1 MVGQYGLADAPSPE
15 DKYQHHITAD
25 FVNLLCSLSP
35 VSEYAGQHAIEDNL
49 LWHFF
54 FPPSYQVA
62 QPNNTPIPG
71 RPRMPEKFA
80 FKLITKTDISLGLFF
95 VNAAVT
101 ESFCLLG
108 LAESKVE
115 LNVPWVIDPDGFVS
129 TLCVSFVQA
138 QLQAQH
144 LWSKILH
151 ADELKLNL
159 RMHYPREWN
168 MTQTWDIDLD
178 VIHAQLVV
186 LFDYKR
192 FFKSLFEDWTR
203 GAHPD
208 LLSFVPCIYKFRVA
222 ARSLNFVLIANDYNW
237 VSSTTENAHISFWG
251 KRFLLSFELPFIDFL
266 PATVPIIYKIESEL
280 EELALRGLRPEGS
293 QTQGPTEDDL
303 LKSDFDASY
312 FAPDTVDVHL
322 HIAQAQLC
330 FYGTLLRH
338 FAHLKE
344 NYFGCYQRPV
354 DFAGPPMSAQE
365 YQNHLDEFSL
375 LPPTDAPN
383 ASVKR
388 SKVKRIIDPRE
399 CRPILVRLSIEG
411 HNIQAHLPTDNR
423 PKTSGAL
430 AKGRLQLMGFCLRG
444 QGLFSHLGLPLA
456 AETVEYAW
464 LLELHVGRITGQL
477 TAPQLAGIV
486 HALNGF
492 LFTMTD
498 PENQLICSRDFEL
511 CQHAK
516 PQFDMYL
523 PSCCVKTCPQN
534 IIAGNSVWD
543 ERRLRP
549 LHLSPRLIQFHHAQ
563 TATDTNPSENTC
575 TPSVQLADQDYFSM
589 PGDIRPGRGDLVVML
604 LRSVLD
610 GLDVAVV
617 ESGACLSLQLE
628 PVRLSNCNMHGPAQR
643 NGLFAILPGVRLVQ
657 YIRPSVCESEDAKA
671 KRFGTPTNAQRVLQ
685 LRWIEAGSLSLGPV
699 HITMS
704 HSPEQPEL
712 PIWQLAFLRR
722 HDARTKRLWFLWS
735 DFSRRSFPQTKS
747 PQSSPSKHAMLTVLP
762 NCGCYGQ
769 CSFFGLNE
777 SGRQLYYELSSGVFK
792 PRTVFPPRSV
802 YRPDLCTE
810 PKASEPGTGSSVVSE
825 YLLFHSEVTARDNLP
840 ESSLQATL
848 FGESLLIPHRLM
860 HELHNPS
867 VCLERLNGLLLMREE
882 LIAAAQAAES
892 LNMEHGKGLCCEDS
906 ELSDETSVSIS
917 GATQSYPTSLSD
929 MSGDFAVRIDETV
942 SLDFGRKH
950 PHRHTSKTQLEE
962 RRTNDT
968 NLIRPRS
975 SRPSSGSELLV
986 PPDSGDEIQAEGNP
1000 LMETDLEK
1008 RTRRLTSHL
1017 PSNLSLNSLMNS
1029 LTPSSSSSSF
1039 LRDNDNVDKPFPV
1052 TDLTKPPVPPTPPP
1066 RRFTTLSLDENG
1078 APKPNEPA
1086 VGAEPRH
1093 LDDKKEI
1100 PTDPFDKFVDLRS
1113 QLHRPITESGLL
1125 RSAYARH
1132 LSVYECHSGWAEG
1145 ISLNQ
1150 RWHVCKHIYSG
1161 FGFKNSGSSSLT
1173 SLPSPRLGVALAPR
1187 FQLVQPGFCPRS
1199 ITLCAD
1205 ETKRSCEKSTT
1216 YKGGRDQHTI
1226 AQRVSPSN
1234 VAVWLHNSVE
1244 ILLSPLFTE
1253 SLERYVKVLTPVLA
1267 NTPASTVVDSMHST
1281 CVKLRASQIPKQNQ
1295 SETAKVSTHLPGTPA
1310 PSVPDSAAHRI
1321 VLTGVSSQSTSDS
1334 SMLKSLPAHKFSAS
1348 NMFPHSGL
1356 TASRKSTVDSPVE
1369 TLSLGDSVLQS
1380 SISSS
1385 TQPKPVVSTRAQ
1397 GVGFDSRRKSVPNRS
1412 LYDCSGSILMGG
1424 KFAALTVEQINVCF
1438 IQLYAVEDL
1447 VHLDSLR
1454 SGLQDLTCVSLLALC
1469 VDSVSF
1475 ECSSAQVLHI
1485 CNASASACFSDK
1497 WALTRR
1503 AKFQYWTTECTIL
1516 NRDSAASTVKTKSP
1530 GLPRATQDTTNPD
1543 SPPGNGV
1550 EAPKTLDEI
1559 PPDQS
1564 LDRTGYKLVC
1574 ELDVR
1579 RIHVQL
1585 RRLTRCSQFNADVLL
1600 TAIPFESSRT
1610 FFMFESD
1617 PRVASYTPTVATH
1630 TVGVNESGLS
1640 VWDERSAG
1648 WIMFECGLER
1658 LSLSCNRRY
1667 GFTDSPLDVIE
1678 LRTPESKTAAQI
1690 QADESVHRTLRSTSS
1705 CAGTESLPKVR
1716 IRKSTNIR
1724 SVRPPSVETGT
1735 GAKDMP
1741 VPSHCTD
1748 SQPDRG
1754 EKSVPQKPE
1763 TAFDMHPNGFVTRLL
1778 VNTVWLNFATP
1789 KRLPNKRRI
1798 KLVRSDWNLL
1808 STAAPSIRAWMDPC
1822 YRLIT
1827 ACRSLY
1833 THMERRFLAVTACLM
1848 TEAVNP
1854 KSAISRDKERTTFF
1868 HLLGDKELTAY
1879 ARHRTQKAQTLRF
1892 DPSCQLLLVLRRYL
1906 IALGVRFGQNEA
1918 DRRLNEWLHE
1928 PDVPPSDLLQ
1938 CGILSLTRE
1947 WRFLV
1952 ELLALSAEDL
1962 RGALAHPSPLNGRR
1976 TPANAPPSLRRSM
1989 DVAKAMDPLV
1999 GKTSKR
2005 HRTLSKVSRTVAD
2018 AFTHAPTS
2026 APTSASVIHSVN
2038 FVGDP
2043 NSGLTSKLLRMAAG
2057 PISPTTNYTTYQT
2070 RRSKLLGGSN
2080 HTDAI
2085 PGTLSTENR
2094 TGGSTV
2100 EPAIFGP
2107 QLDFNWDSGHAQ
2119 YDAHEVD
2126 KDFQNPILRRFLSD
2140 AKAPLAD
2147 VLHANLPKTET
2158 TKLVTEALPQR
2169 LVTESSLQPPKKTI
2183 FPRDDIM
2190 QHPALSSDSYR
2201 NTSGSTLGAV
2211 DTKGHEHNQ
2220 ETAKLP
2226 EDVRVTTADI
2236 EQAAHLSAQF
2246 QHGIRRTA
2254 LMKKFGGFFSADGLL
2269 EIFQVEIVSS
2279 TRNPMV
2285 CRPQTPLNPSGTTA
2299 SVTGSSAHRRA
2310 KIPTPIGRQ
2319 SAFLCRN
2326 FGSRLTLRDVVD
2338 HSDKKDMLPNTPG
2351 MDRFDLVSTTTK
2363 VHVMLS
2369 VDFLRQHV
2377 NLPLLRLVHQFI
2389 TMVYCARDTRNALAP
2404 QPTGIPAPADLVM
2417 PTAQNKPNS
2426 KDSSD
2431 HTEDTLPSRSFAFV
2445 RFGDG
2450 SSGSAEQS
2458 EDAPDFAEY
2467 QVPLVPRDRL
2477 SGDLTSNSSAGK
2489 DSHLAEASSGIPT
2502 NPSLPQEEPVTQ
2514 RVGAEPLISGNVPS
2528 CWQRLFNYVELYTTV
2543 PKTRMVI
2550 RKQTTTSFARR
2561 LLPAVAYRPLGE
2573 DVEKDAGCNPLPT
2586 SNVQLLFS
2594 APSDSLNPATAP
2606 SSGANLGHS
2615 ADHVPS
2621 SHQHQTGVSPSTFS
2635 QDPSDAIPMQRTPST
2650 VGARLSSEPRMP
2662 VGAFEQFTYPWICS
2676 ERLPLCIFITA
2687 KVHQM
2692 AVTAVLSELNLSAGV
2707 RNVHGS
2713 FVHSTQVRGRGSFTE
2728 RYSSQ
2733 CLSLHCD
2740 DGQLQLTERLP
2751 PIVHQ
2756 VVCVRSGPS
2765 RALLSCSRSRQ
2776 NERNSCLISVGRVTV
2791 TLPHHPV
2798 RLHGVMQRQAKRI
2811 SSTMFELLRGSPA
2824 LRSNSHS
2831 LNFAENAPTACRV
2844 ATTPTTCST
2853 TTTTTSDMTGQIGQS
2868 RPQPSNALVRLS
2880 TYSSSS
2886 SPPLVF
2892 SLLAV
2897 VQGLTLNVAL
2907 HPTLTAIYHMD
2918 PVYFIGQLGPRGH
2931 VDIDLT
2937 DHSLS
2942 FRSLRPPV
2950 NFPQSVCLALP
2961 RIVTTVVRRI
2971 SSGGRYSRGLRKEP
2985 IITEGLTAEQGLY
2998 LDIQVTV
3005 NTLEQTLT
3013 TDMLNYIVVVVKLF
3027 MREINEVIQKM
3038 AGEEQSVKGTTRLR
3052 PSYSSLVCAMNTA
3065 PKPHDTNGFLSRAA
3079 RGKTK
3084 FTIRIRMKEIQLMAT
3099 TLSGAVKL
3107 EAQKIDVELTNRV
3120 SQASINSN
3128 ILSFPKSS
3136 TSENSGTRGP
3146 PRPSNLNLCSTS
3158 VLHWSPL
3165 SEQPYSSLEGG
3176 GDSLFIYASVG
3187 YICAELGY
3195 LDQDVL
3201 YKERSPEFKTVAL
3214 FKTSIALRSLLADE
3228 KFASSSSNTGLPQT
3242 EWRYVPGGSCEHD
3255 AFLISLNRPTLWIKP
3270 FTFDRAILMWMVYK
3284 RELAKWNEHMKYLIS
3299 MAAPVVEPSSRR
3311 SPVHKTTLSSSR
3323 EHQPGVLEPVT
3334 STPPPCTAPPTTTSI
3349 HSDTETSPQAQ
3360 GGNALNR
3367 ETHGDSSNAS
3377 MLFLQLNVE
3386 ELGVCFPIN
3395 IFQSGVQ
3402 SMEVDSRTALVL
3414 TLDRSRISACYRE
3427 SLVSQ
3432 SEFTDFCLRFD
3443 DEFNVG
3449 SDDWRPDWKR
3459 ATVDVKG
3466 KPHLVILNACVVP
3479 SGTFSVCW
3487 RDLENR
3493 AQWHLIIRWQM
3504 RGLDFH
3510 LDDNI
3515 GRRIKALIG
3524 IVTRITGYRGA
3535 APLLATSAEEE
3546 DEDFVNQSP
3555 VQEEKTDCATRSKT
3569 EVPVYSKQPLSVNSG
3584 GSRHR
3589 PRRPMNRDLL
3599 GRVSDN
3605 ASLDGYIPLKSR
3617 TKTLPEEMLP
3627 DLAQVRSME
3636 LLKHKQELLE
3646 AQYCQA
3652 FKRQKWNTLRRR
3664 GPTLSRSP
3672 LLQTRL
3678 TGSSSV
3684 QRIAPLR
3691 STSDRDEKV
3700 TVPLSPDWSQS
3711 TSFRSTLLE
3720 SNADGSE
3727 PATLAFHAADPA
3739 RPLSLLSGDE
3749 SIYFDVDA
3757 RDRDSLATRG
3767 GQTFDLSSSFES
3779 MTGEPNET
3787 NTNEEPKMNRRSGV
3801 FPLSYVLLSALSFAL
3816 YDFQRNRKLHPV
3828 LSFSTPCTLGALYTA
3843 IDLWFDPLENPEA
3856 NQIDADLLSAFP
3868 DDGFPADGPP
3878 DASSDSDDMDLT
3890 IRPET
3895 RSSHV
3900 TNDSATAYGSHA
3912 EKLSQPP
3919 PPPPRRACINERK
3932 HSPPLVQPGRNREP
3946 DLTPQVHLRV
3956 DVQIHVDSGCCVLHP
3971 RLPNRA
3977 LNTDTDPRHGMDTW
3991 GAAIPPTMPNRT
4003 GSSVV
4008 DNTVLTSPRGNLL
4021 PGCSSRPQLEC
4032 GLRSMGELLPGYL
4045 ERYKR
4050 YLLQDPQFFA
4060 TDLSIFYLP
4069 AVDIGLHYSSM
4080 TEVDLNSS
4088 SVEAF
4093 GIQPRPDDAGLPDLA
4108 GGTKSPVPRTAD
4120 LRGCSAELKPDPD
4133 QSRINVTSSSQN
4145 APVSSSL
4152 KKEAELYMSCFLQKL
4167 PQELVI
4173 HPALLDFLEQALE
4186 DIPLVSDVGPDAKSL
4201 SSEEG
4206 GSTGGAKK
4214 DSNESIDGHA
4224 SSPSLDGLLLE
4235 TFPVHTVVHLHI
4247 QPSAVRLLCLPTSRM
4262 QCFMVLPFMDAVFST
4277 KRNSEESR
4285 RDSASNTVS
4294 NLPGNRQST
4303 VLSDASELRSDISIR
4318 GTTVRLT
4325 PAAAAGDIISEGGLC
4340 VTAILKEFRISVFH
4354 PFGDVKSNRSDTNW
4368 GPAWSGDSL
4377 TLLIRDIQ
4385 FSLSRTIQLSL
4396 IQLGPGNARGPEA
4409 GSFCTAVS
4417 SSERADSARLRYL
4430 TPIGATALTGSGSDT
4445 WSLHRAV
4452 RFSGVFDIGAAIFT
4466 CDTRRTLEILDIP
4479 KAWYR
4484 SSLARRL
4491 FLGNEDVIDGF
4502 QASELKRMAT
4512 ADDGLFQSPASPT
4525 ADDNSTVEQES
4536 SQEHAFDAEVPLL
4549 DTESQTQPIL
4559 SGKFRRLTCPASFPR
4574 DTEGTTKPEYC
4585 KTLGNSSDV
4594 PRPATNLVSHSITLA
4609 GERPSGRNTSPNGSL
4624 KVTSWNAL
4632 PIFCVHLKRFDLN
4645 LYMGSAMGLTRM
4657 TIDNLFCDGRASIH
4671 SSGRKNTMLSTGLGT
4686 CQFTSEGGGV
4696 GGEFCLMDCDALIRL
4711 DDDPLRDPE
4720 HNLDCRI
4727 GGFQLRVEYMS
4738 TNILLVR
4745 LSSLSL
4751 HLQDEWRLRDV
4762 ARQQLLLLSSSISN
4776 RPSSIGAN
4784 SPSQRHPVTVG
4795 SRVPTT
4801 GFEESSGDMLQ
4812 AMEEDIGVPPVY
4824 VRVVGEVNWDQAQT
4838 AIVRTTTPDL
4848 MRAVL
4853 KVREYFEE
4861 QVREGRMSLIGQTGS
4876 FGLFS
4881 STSRDP
4887 HMTTSHWPGWYQSAS
4902 YQDDPSNGKAELTET
4917 EIQIVDKLLQ
4927 RHWQGL
4933 YGAVKAYAREHLG
4946 MIMGVTTDEP
4956 EPETSTST
4964 ADEKCPVLGGS
4975 FQLSGRSLGIACFA
4989 GSFRSAPD
4997 WAVFNIQYPTACF
5010 ETEAQHEAPVCR
5022 TADTVIDPSELEGWV
5037 NVRQVLSFDLGSH
5050 PHFQP
5055 QMAYVLRVR
5064 RGRQPTAKTPPTL
5077 SITEWLEFAFRGADN
5092 TVSQFPVNFPSTLP
5106 ATSSHPFVDVLSGP
5120 ALSQARGFSDPSE
5133 LGSSD
5138 SAVTAAQVIDPR
5150 AVHPWRYRLC
5160 GASIRKP
5167 NSFPAAPTTTSGTG
5181 SVSTGSTL
5189 TVTATTTSPSDVM
5202 VTDNNAGISS
5212 SSAHTIGSS
5221 TTDSVPVQPVPP
5233 VRSNPLKPPSD
5244 AEILFVLPSISLR
5257 ITSDQR
5263 QTMAQ
5268 PSLSSL
5274 PFIQIP
5280 VTATGA
5286 DDTQAASKS
5295 ESLASDT
5302 LTGDPAAS
5310 GHTVKSSRLWFYGP
5324 RNTSATKE
5332 TDSAKETNVSSTA
5345 SRGFDCRQPFS
5356 PSVKISFQTDFH
5368 GFVQLGLIDV
5378 PWLPTLI
5385 SSYLNERLQE
5395 YELTSASA
5403 NEARGA
5409 FGVSSRY
5416 TAAGS
5421 ELTARL
5427 RQIAA
5432 TSSPLVHD
5440 ARSYEIVHWSLSPE
5454 CRWLLATSIGVPA
5467 FDRLLESVGFRKARI
5482 TIPKWLQRGVMDHLD
5497 HVTSILLRASLHLI
5511 TDESLSGNT
5520 QTGDSKV
5527 VQSGPRITVDISNKR
5542 TFPPSVKTHVAEKP
5556 ANSKSSF
5563 PRPSFTLS
5571 VDED

>member
-1 MVGQYGLADAPSPE
+1 M
-15 DKYQHHITAD
+15 
-25 FVNLLCSLSP
+25 LS
-35 VSEYAGQHAIEDNL
+35 A
-49 LWHFF
+49 HF
-54 FPPSYQVA
+54 
-62 QPNNTPIPG
+62 
-71 RPRMPEKFA
+71 
-80 FKLITKTDISLGLFF
+80 
-95 VNAAVT
+95 
-101 ESFCLLG
+101 
-108 LAESKVE
+108 
-115 LNVPWVIDPDGFVS
+115 
-129 TLCVSFVQA
+129 
-138 QLQAQH
+138 
-144 LWSKILH
+144 
-151 ADELKLNL
+151 
-159 RMHYPREWN
+159 
-168 MTQTWDIDLD
+168 
-178 VIHAQLVV
+178 
-186 LFDYKR
+186 
-192 FFKSLFEDWTR
+192 
-203 GAHPD
+203 
-208 LLSFVPCIYKFRVA
+208 
-222 ARSLNFVLIANDYNW
+222 
-237 VSSTTENAHISFWG
+237 
-251 KRFLLSFELPFIDFL
+251 
-266 PATVPIIYKIESEL
+266 
-280 EELALRGLRPEGS
+280 
-293 QTQGPTEDDL
+293 
-303 LKSDFDASY
+303 
-312 FAPDTVDVHL
+312 
-322 HIAQAQLC
+322 
-330 FYGTLLRH
+330 
-338 FAHLKE
+338 
-344 NYFGCYQRPV
+344 
-354 DFAGPPMSAQE
+354 SAQ
-365 YQNHLDEFSL
+365 
-375 LPPTDAPN
+375 
-383 ASVKR
+383 
-388 SKVKRIIDPRE
+388 
-399 CRPILVRLSIEG
+399 
-411 HNIQAHLPTDNR
+411 
-423 PKTSGAL
+423 
-430 AKGRLQLMGFCLRG
+430 
-444 QGLFSHLGLPLA
+444 
-456 AETVEYAW
+456 
-464 LLELHVGRITGQL
+464 
-477 TAPQLAGIV
+477 
-486 HALNGF
+486 
-492 LFTMTD
+492 
-498 PENQLICSRDFEL
+498 
-511 CQHAK
+511 
-516 PQFDMYL
+516 
-523 PSCCVKTCPQN
+523 
-534 IIAGNSVWD
+534 
-543 ERRLRP
+543 
-549 LHLSPRLIQFHHAQ
+549 
-563 TATDTNPSENTC
+563 
-575 TPSVQLADQDYFSM
+575 
-589 PGDIRPGRGDLVVML
+589 
-604 LRSVLD
+604 
-610 GLDVAVV
+610 
-617 ESGACLSLQLE
+617 
-628 PVRLSNCNMHGPAQR
+628 
-643 NGLFAILPGVRLVQ
+643 
-657 YIRPSVCESEDAKA
+657 
-671 KRFGTPTNAQRVLQ
+671 
-685 LRWIEAGSLSLGPV
+685 
-699 HITMS
+699 
-704 HSPEQPEL
+704 
-712 PIWQLAFLRR
+712 
-722 HDARTKRLWFLWS
+722 
-735 DFSRRSFPQTKS
+735 
-747 PQSSPSKHAMLTVLP
+747 
-762 NCGCYGQ
+762 
-769 CSFFGLNE
+769 
-777 SGRQLYYELSSGVFK
+777 
-792 PRTVFPPRSV
+792 
-802 YRPDLCTE
+802 
-810 PKASEPGTGSSVVSE
+810 
-825 YLLFHSEVTARDNLP
+825 
-840 ESSLQATL
+840 
-848 FGESLLIPHRLM
+848 
-860 HELHNPS
+860 
-867 VCLERLNGLLLMREE
+867 
-882 LIAAAQAAES
+882 
-892 LNMEHGKGLCCEDS
+892 
-906 ELSDETSVSIS
+906 
-917 GATQSYPTSLSD
+917 
-929 MSGDFAVRIDETV
+929 
-942 SLDFGRKH
+942 
-950 PHRHTSKTQLEE
+950 
-962 RRTNDT
+962 
-968 NLIRPRS
+968 
-975 SRPSSGSELLV
+975 
-986 PPDSGDEIQAEGNP
+986 
-1000 LMETDLEK
+1000 
-1008 RTRRLTSHL
+1008 
-1017 PSNLSLNSLMNS
+1017 
-1029 LTPSSSSSSF
+1029 
-1039 LRDNDNVDKPFPV
+1039 
-1052 TDLTKPPVPPTPPP
+1052 
-1066 RRFTTLSLDENG
+1066 
-1078 APKPNEPA
+1078 
-1086 VGAEPRH
+1086 
-1093 LDDKKEI
+1093 
-1100 PTDPFDKFVDLRS
+1100 
-1113 QLHRPITESGLL
+1113 
-1125 RSAYARH
+1125 
-1132 LSVYECHSGWAEG
+1132 
-1145 ISLNQ
+1145 
-1150 RWHVCKHIYSG
+1150 
-1161 FGFKNSGSSSLT
+1161 
-1173 SLPSPRLGVALAPR
+1173 
-1187 FQLVQPGFCPRS
+1187 
-1199 ITLCAD
+1199 
-1205 ETKRSCEKSTT
+1205 
-1216 YKGGRDQHTI
+1216 
-1226 AQRVSPSN
+1226 
-1234 VAVWLHNSVE
+1234 
-1244 ILLSPLFTE
+1244 
-1253 SLERYVKVLTPVLA
+1253 
-1267 NTPASTVVDSMHST
+1267 
-1281 CVKLRASQIPKQNQ
+1281 
-1295 SETAKVSTHLPGTPA
+1295 
-1310 PSVPDSAAHRI
+1310 
-1321 VLTGVSSQSTSDS
+1321 
-1334 SMLKSLPAHKFSAS
+1334 
-1348 NMFPHSGL
+1348 
-1356 TASRKSTVDSPVE
+1356 
-1369 TLSLGDSVLQS
+1369 
-1380 SISSS
+1380 
-1385 TQPKPVVSTRAQ
+1385 
-1397 GVGFDSRRKSVPNRS
+1397 
-1412 LYDCSGSILMGG
+1412 
-1424 KFAALTVEQINVCF
+1424 
-1438 IQLYAVEDL
+1438 
-1447 VHLDSLR
+1447 
-1454 SGLQDLTCVSLLALC
+1454 
-1469 VDSVSF
+1469 
-1475 ECSSAQVLHI
+1475 
-1485 CNASASACFSDK
+1485 
-1497 WALTRR
+1497 
-1503 AKFQYWTTECTIL
+1503 
-1516 NRDSAASTVKTKSP
+1516 
-1530 GLPRATQDTTNPD
+1530 
-1543 SPPGNGV
+1543 
-1550 EAPKTLDEI
+1550 
-1559 PPDQS
+1559 
-1564 LDRTGYKLVC
+1564 
-1574 ELDVR
+1574 
-1579 RIHVQL
+1579 
-1585 RRLTRCSQFNADVLL
+1585 
-1600 TAIPFESSRT
+1600 
-1610 FFMFESD
+1610 
-1617 PRVASYTPTVATH
+1617 
-1630 TVGVNESGLS
+1630 
-1640 VWDERSAG
+1640 
-1648 WIMFECGLER
+1648 
-1658 LSLSCNRRY
+1658 
-1667 GFTDSPLDVIE
+1667 
-1678 LRTPESKTAAQI
+1678 
-1690 QADESVHRTLRSTSS
+1690 
-1705 CAGTESLPKVR
+1705 
-1716 IRKSTNIR
+1716 
-1724 SVRPPSVETGT
+1724 
-1735 GAKDMP
+1735 
-1741 VPSHCTD
+1741 
-1748 SQPDRG
+1748 
-1754 EKSVPQKPE
+1754 
-1763 TAFDMHPNGFVTRLL
+1763 
-1778 VNTVWLNFATP
+1778 
-1789 KRLPNKRRI
+1789 
-1798 KLVRSDWNLL
+1798 
-1808 STAAPSIRAWMDPC
+1808 
-1822 YRLIT
+1822 
-1827 ACRSLY
+1827 
-1833 THMERRFLAVTACLM
+1833 
-1848 TEAVNP
+1848 
-1854 KSAISRDKERTTFF
+1854 
-1868 HLLGDKELTAY
+1868 
-1879 ARHRTQKAQTLRF
+1879 
-1892 DPSCQLLLVLRRYL
+1892 
-1906 IALGVRFGQNEA
+1906 
-1918 DRRLNEWLHE
+1918 
-1928 PDVPPSDLLQ
+1928 
-1938 CGILSLTRE
+1938 
-1947 WRFLV
+1947 
-1952 ELLALSAEDL
+1952 
-1962 RGALAHPSPLNGRR
+1962 
-1976 TPANAPPSLRRSM
+1976 
-1989 DVAKAMDPLV
+1989 
-1999 GKTSKR
+1999 
-2005 HRTLSKVSRTVAD
+2005 
-2018 AFTHAPTS
+2018 
-2026 APTSASVIHSVN
+2026 
-2038 FVGDP
+2038 
-2043 NSGLTSKLLRMAAG
+2043 
-2057 PISPTTNYTTYQT
+2057 
-2070 RRSKLLGGSN
+2070 
-2080 HTDAI
+2080 
-2085 PGTLSTENR
+2085 
-2094 TGGSTV
+2094 
-2100 EPAIFGP
+2100 
-2107 QLDFNWDSGHAQ
+2107 
-2119 YDAHEVD
+2119 
-2126 KDFQNPILRRFLSD
+2126 
-2140 AKAPLAD
+2140 
-2147 VLHANLPKTET
+2147 
-2158 TKLVTEALPQR
+2158 
-2169 LVTESSLQPPKKTI
+2169 
-2183 FPRDDIM
+2183 
-2190 QHPALSSDSYR
+2190 
-2201 NTSGSTLGAV
+2201 
-2211 DTKGHEHNQ
+2211 
-2220 ETAKLP
+2220 
-2226 EDVRVTTADI
+2226 
-2236 EQAAHLSAQF
+2236 
-2246 QHGIRRTA
+2246 
-2254 LMKKFGGFFSADGLL
+2254 
-2269 EIFQVEIVSS
+2269 
-2279 TRNPMV
+2279 
-2285 CRPQTPLNPSGTTA
+2285 
-2299 SVTGSSAHRRA
+2299 
-2310 KIPTPIGRQ
+2310 
-2319 SAFLCRN
+2319 
-2326 FGSRLTLRDVVD
+2326 
-2338 HSDKKDMLPNTPG
+2338 
-2351 MDRFDLVSTTTK
+2351 
-2363 VHVMLS
+2363 
-2369 VDFLRQHV
+2369 
-2377 NLPLLRLVHQFI
+2377 
-2389 TMVYCARDTRNALAP
+2389 
-2404 QPTGIPAPADLVM
+2404 
-2417 PTAQNKPNS
+2417 
-2426 KDSSD
+2426 
-2431 HTEDTLPSRSFAFV
+2431 
-2445 RFGDG
+2445 
-2450 SSGSAEQS
+2450 
-2458 EDAPDFAEY
+2458 
-2467 QVPLVPRDRL
+2467 
-2477 SGDLTSNSSAGK
+2477 
-2489 DSHLAEASSGIPT
+2489 
-2502 NPSLPQEEPVTQ
+2502 
-2514 RVGAEPLISGNVPS
+2514 
-2528 CWQRLFNYVELYTTV
+2528 
-2543 PKTRMVI
+2543 
-2550 RKQTTTSFARR
+2550 
-2561 LLPAVAYRPLGE
+2561 
-2573 DVEKDAGCNPLPT
+2573 
-2586 SNVQLLFS
+2586 
-2594 APSDSLNPATAP
+2594 
-2606 SSGANLGHS
+2606 
-2615 ADHVPS
+2615 
-2621 SHQHQTGVSPSTFS
+2621 
-2635 QDPSDAIPMQRTPST
+2635 
-2650 VGARLSSEPRMP
+2650 
-2662 VGAFEQFTYPWICS
+2662 
-2676 ERLPLCIFITA
+2676 
-2687 KVHQM
+2687 
-2692 AVTAVLSELNLSAGV
+2692 
-2707 RNVHGS
+2707 
-2713 FVHSTQVRGRGSFTE
+2713 
-2728 RYSSQ
+2728 
-2733 CLSLHCD
+2733 
-2740 DGQLQLTERLP
+2740 
-2751 PIVHQ
+2751 
-2756 VVCVRSGPS
+2756 
-2765 RALLSCSRSRQ
+2765 
-2776 NERNSCLISVGRVTV
+2776 
-2791 TLPHHPV
+2791 
-2798 RLHGVMQRQAKRI
+2798 
-2811 SSTMFELLRGSPA
+2811 
-2824 LRSNSHS
+2824 
-2831 LNFAENAPTACRV
+2831 
-2844 ATTPTTCST
+2844 
-2853 TTTTTSDMTGQIGQS
+2853 
-2868 RPQPSNALVRLS
+2868 
-2880 TYSSSS
+2880 
-2886 SPPLVF
+2886 
-2892 SLLAV
+2892 
-2897 VQGLTLNVAL
+2897 
-2907 HPTLTAIYHMD
+2907 
-2918 PVYFIGQLGPRGH
+2918 
-2931 VDIDLT
+2931 
-2937 DHSLS
+2937 
-2942 FRSLRPPV
+2942 RPPV

-3038 AGEEQSVKGTTRLR
+3038 AGEEQSAKGTTRLR
-3052 PSYSSLVCAMNTA
+3052 PSYSSLVTAMNAA

-3099 TLSGAVKL
+3099 TPSGAVKL

-3228 KFASSSSNTGLPQT
+3228 KFASSSSNTGPPQT
-3242 EWRYVPGGSCEHD
+3242 ECRYVPGGSCEHD

-3323 EHQPGVLEPVT
+3323 EYQPGVLEPVT

-3349 HSDTETSPQAQ
+3349 NSDTETSPQAQ

-3377 MLFLQLNVE
+3377 TLFLQLNVE

-3395 IFQSGVQ
+3395 IFQSIETFAYTAPVF
-3402 SMEVDSRTALVL
+3402 SDVDAQAYGPRMRMKFNSYSFA
-3414 TLDRSRISACYRE
+3414 IIHA
-3427 SLVSQ
+3427 
-3432 SEFTDFCLRFD
+3432 EFSC
-3443 DEFNVG
+3443 
-3449 SDDWRPDWKR
+3449 
-3459 ATVDVKG
+3459 A
-3466 KPHLVILNACVVP
+3466 ILASFLILP
-3479 SGTFSVCW
+3479 K
-3487 RDLENR
+3487 NR

-3546 DEDFVNQSP
+3546 DEEFVNQSP

-3569 EVPVYSKQPLSVNSG
+3569 EVPVHSKQPLSVNSG

-3589 PRRPMNRDLL
+3589 PRRPMTRDLL

-3605 ASLDGYIPLKSR
+3605 ASLDGYIPIKSR

-3691 STSDRDEKV
+3691 STSDRGEKV

-3727 PATLAFHAADPA
+3727 PANLAFHAADPA

-3787 NTNEEPKMNRRSGV
+3787 NTNEEPKMDRRS
-3801 FPLSYVLLSALSFAL
+3801 
-3816 YDFQRNRKLHPV
+3816 
-3828 LSFSTPCTLGALYTA
+3828 
-3843 IDLWFDPLENPEA
+3843 DLWFDPLENPEA

-3900 TNDSATAYGSHA
+3900 TNDSASAYGSHA

-3919 PPPPRRACINERK
+3919 PPPPRRACLNERK
-3932 HSPPLVQPGRNREP
+3932 HSPPLVQPGRNKEP

-3971 RLPNRA
+3971 RLPNKV

-4008 DNTVLTSPRGNLL
+4008 DNTVLTSPRGNLM

-4088 SVEAF
+4088 SVEPF
-4093 GIQPRPDDAGLPDLA
+4093 GIQPRSDETVLPDLA
-4108 GGTKSPVPRTAD
+4108 GGTKSPGPRTAD
-4120 LRGCSAELKPDPD
+4120 LRGCSAELTPDPD

-4247 QPSAVRLLCLPTSRM
+4247 QPSAVR
-4262 QCFMVLPFMDAVFST
+4262 FSGHT
-4277 KRNSEESR
+4277 MWSDPSIYLFLFS
-4285 RDSASNTVS
+4285 SA
-4294 NLPGNRQST
+4294 P
-4303 VLSDASELRSDISIR
+4303 DISVR

-4325 PAAAAGDIISEGGLC
+4325 PASAAGDIISEGGLC

-4396 IQLGPGNARGPEA
+4396 IQLGP
-4409 GSFCTAVS
+4409 
-4417 SSERADSARLRYL
+4417 
-4430 TPIGATALTGSGSDT
+4430 
-4445 WSLHRAV
+4445 
-4452 RFSGVFDIGAAIFT
+4452 GVFDIGAAIFT

-4536 SQEHAFDAEVPLL
+4536 SQEHAFGAEVPLL
-4549 DTESQTQPIL
+4549 DTENQTQPVL

-4574 DTEGTTKPEYC
+4574 DTEETTKPEYC

-4784 SPSQRHPVTVG
+4784 IPSQRHPVTVG

-4812 AMEEDIGVPPVY
+4812 SMEEDIGVPPVY

-4881 STSRDP
+4881 STTRDP
-4887 HMTTSHWPGWYQSAS
+4887 HMTTSQWPGWYQSAS
-4902 YQDDPSNGKAELTET
+4902 YQDDSSNRKTELTET

-5092 TVSQFPVNFPSTLP
+5092 TVLNFVRTHDTVHIPMVVQLSQFPVNFPSTLP

-5138 SAVTAAQVIDPR
+5138 SAVTAAHVIDPR

-5167 NSFPAAPTTTSGTG
+5167 NSFPAAPTTTSGAG
-5181 SVSTGSTL
+5181 SVPAGSTL
-5189 TVTATTTSPSDVM
+5189 TVAATTTSPSDVM

-5212 SSAHTIGSS
+5212 SSAHAIGSS

-5268 PSLSSL
+5268 PSLSTL

-5332 TDSAKETNVSSTA
+5332 TDSARETNVSSTA
-5345 SRGFDCRQPFS
+5345 SRGFDYRQPFS

-5395 YELTSASA
+5395 YELTSVNA

-5409 FGVSSRY
+5409 FGVSNRY
-5416 TAAGS
+5416 SAAGS

-5497 HVTSILLRASLHLI
+5497 HVTSILLRASLRLI
-5511 TDESLSGNT
+5511 TDESPKGDA

-5542 TFPPSVKTHVAEKP
+5542 TSPPSVKTHVAEKP

-5563 PRPSFTLS
+5563 PRPSFNLS